1 MIDLFNKDPQLVIEQ
16 LTKALA
22 PAKERLRK
30 ERPSYK
36 VFSEEYKK
44 YPERFSKPQNK
55 GHDAYV

>member
-1 MIDLFNKDPQLVIEQ
+1 MIDLIKKDPRLFIEQ
-16 LTKALA
+16 LKKALA

-44 YPERFSKPQNK
+44 HPERFNKPKAK
-55 GHDAYV
+55 GSDSFI